1 MGSGYVTVG
10 SGARLGWVEYYIIY
24 LMDCYGEYYNGM
36 GLEMGRMEVVDGIIG
51 EGWEMVVDI
60 K

>member
-1 MGSGYVTVG
+1 MGWGYVTVG
-10 SGARLGWVEYYIIY
+10 SRLGGVEYYIIY

-36 GLEMGRMEVVDGIIG
+36 GLEMGRMEVVDGIIE